1 MKSVRAAELVRAAL
15 LATGMAVAALGP
27 VVGLTPDAIAQPGGG
42 RGEGRGGGPGGGM
55 GFGGGMREMM
65 SAPVISARDL
75 ERVSGRLGLAPEQL
89 DVVKTLHEGFA
100 AQARQITEAMQTQME
115 KARDEFR
122 ESRDPEVF
130 QSLRPAMEKARADRK
145 KAEQEFM
152 SDVQAVLTP
161 EQQAKWPSF
170 ERGVRRETT
179 LRQGLMSGE
188 RVDLFRLV
196 ERLELA
202 PEAMEALR
210 PALDGYEAD
219 LDRELVT
226 RAKVYEESMEK
237 MSRMRDMGDME
248 AMQDVIEKGRE
259 ASVRVRD
266 VNRRY
271 ARQVADLLP
280 SEKRSA
286 FEADVKRESFPDVY
300 RESQATR
307 SFNAAMGFADLS
319 AEQREQLLA
328 MRESYTRTLDTL
340 NTKLAAAI
348 EENEMTFNISQ
359 MMQRRGEESPMG
371 QLRTERRDLDR
382 ATIEKLRGILTE
394 AQVEKL
400 PQPEQRGEGRGRG
413 DQGERRQRG
422 QGEMAPRDP
431 F

>member
-1 MKSVRAAELVRAAL
+1 MKSVRAAELVRAGM
-15 LATGMAVAALGP
+15 LAVGMTVATLAP
-27 VVGLTPDAIAQPGGG
+27 VVGVTTEAVAQPGGG
-42 RGEGRGGGPGGGM
+42 RGGERGGGM

-65 SAPVISARDL
+65 NAPVINARDL
-75 ERVSGRLGLAPEQL
+75 ERVTKVLTLTTDQL
-89 DVVKTLHEGFA
+89 EVVKTLHEGFA
-100 AQARQITEAMQTQME
+100 AQARQITEGTQAQME
-115 KARDEFR
+115 KAREEFR

-130 QSLRPAMEKARADRK
+130 QSLRPVMEKARADRK

-152 SDVQAVLTP
+152 SDIQAVLTP

-170 ERGVRRETT
+170 ERATRRETT

-188 RVDLFRLV
+188 RVDLFRLI
-196 ERLELA
+196 EKLELA
-202 PEAMEALR
+202 PEAIEPLK
-210 PALDGYEAD
+210 PVLDGYEAD

-237 MSRMRDMGDME
+237 MSRLRDMGDME
-248 AMQDVIEKGRE
+248 AMQEVIEKGRE

-271 ARQVADLLP
+271 ARQVKDLLP
-280 SEKRSA
+280 TDKREA

-300 RESQATR
+300 RESLATR
-307 SFNAAMGFADLS
+307 AITAAMGFADITPDQK
-319 AEQREQLLA
+319 EQIMA
-328 MRESYTRTLDTL
+328 MRESYTRTLDAV

-359 MMQRRGEESPMG
+359 MMQRRGEESPVG

-382 ATIEKLRGILTE
+382 STIEKLRGILTE
-394 AQVEKL
+394 AQVERL

-422 QGEMAPRDP
+422 DGEMAPRDP